1 MGSDPRLL
9 DYGMTDLSTIN
20 GQALYHGFVTDR
32 PSCMYSSSPES
43 SPSTPENKY
52 YKMHQ
57 CKENRDMMCKR
68 RLDFSGQQ
76 TDYLGLQK
84 PPTVAVA
91 RRNERERNRVKL
103 INMTFAT
110 LREHIPSGVKK
121 GKSKKMSKVD
131 TLKAAIDYIRFLQEM
146 VDEHDAVNAVL
157 DKNCQPKPDIRV
169 VPASP
174 SVSSPTPSISSDTSH
189 DGAVL
194 SAEEEDLLDF
204 TNWF

>member
-1 MGSDPRLL
+1 MENDPRMM
-9 DYGMTDLSTIN
+9 DFAMTDLSTIN
-20 GQALYHGFVTDR
+20 GQALYQTFVNDR
-32 PSCMYSSSPES
+32 PSCMYSVSPES
-43 SPSTPENKY
+43 SPGTPEHKF
-52 YKMHQ
+52 YKMS
-57 CKENRDMMCKR
+57 CKENRDSLCKR
-68 RLDFSGQQ
+68 RLDFSGQHG
-76 TDYLGLQK
+76 DYLDLQK

-157 DKNCQPKPDIRV
+157 DKNCIPKPDVRTC
-169 VPASP
+169 PASP
-174 SVSSPTPSISSDTSH
+174 TVSSPNPSISSDTSH
-189 DGAVL
+189 DAAGL
-194 SAEEEDLLDF
+194 STEEEELLDF
-204 TNWF
+204 ANWF